1 MLVIARLALMNFLA
15 IFRESNDIKIIF
27 LLQDKLMTAIS
38 DSSENLLF
46 EKNELG
52 KASAVAS
59 LVQI

>member
-46 EKNELG
+46 KNNEHG

-59 LVQI
+59 LVLI

>member
-15 IFRESNDIKIIF
+15 VFRESTDIKIMF
-27 LLQDKLMTAIS
+27 LLQDKLMTAIP
-38 DSSENLLF
+38 DSLLF
-46 EKNELG
+46 KNNELW

>member
-59 LVQI
+59 LVLI